1 MYVALGSGNQG
12 VGVILVESC
21 DSSAFVAT
29 PAILQRQAF
38 AATAGTGIFCA
49 GVSYIERDKLNK
61 LKESDHETADCIA
74 IAVVGGLGGR
84 VR

>member
-49 GVSYIERDKLNK
+49 GVSYIERDKL
-61 LKESDHETADCIA
+61 KESDHETADCIA